1 VLWLGTH
8 NLSYA
13 HTDADLDAILNAYGE
28 VLPLLAQGLNGK
40 GLETM
45 LRCKPLEPL
54 FKVR

>member
-1 VLWLGTH
+1 MLWLGTH